1 MSHRWFAGTTR
12 GNGRRP
18 RRDGLHASPWLAVS
32 LSLCFGLAWAVT
44 VATVVPPVDGAA
56 QEATREA
63 ADPLAASTLTVNVEL
78 ILDASGSMAETI
90 PGTESQSR
98 MDAAK
103 LALLEVIDQI
113 PERDGL
119 NVGLRVYGHEGSNTE
134 ADRPVS
140 CQSTELLVPLAG
152 VEKDALVLQTE
163 AMAPTGWTPLAL
175 ALESAATDF
184 APAGESVTNAIIMV
198 TDGEET
204 CDGDPCAVAGAL
216 HAADIGL
223 TTHVVGFALTP
234 GQQEAVRCIA
244 EEGGGELFAA
254 DDAASLSEAVFTA
267 FTQVETAP
275 SPTPEP
281 VAAEVEAE
289 MQTGGYVAGNAFG
302 FLDDGT
308 PGELS
313 VVASGAY
320 EDGDLALVIRN
331 DTGEPVENVAVEIIG
346 RVDGELVATG
356 GALGIQPFV
365 VEDGALTIGYAY
377 FSGAEIPEGAEFEF
391 DVSADPAGT
400 DEITGTRDLVVEEA
414 NGDEDA
420 IIGILRNDHDDDI
433 EGFLIT
439 AGVCFDE
446 TGAPTEYVQGIAGGG
461 AFEAGDSTSFSL
473 STALSDAPCS
483 YFLVTGYGS
492 AP

>member
-1 MSHRWFAGTTR
+1 MKTRWFAGTRRDGGRSTR
-12 GNGRRP
+12 R
-18 RRDGLHASPWLAVS
+18 RRDGLRASPWLA
-32 LSLCFGLAWAVT
+32 LSLCLCLGLAWALT
-44 VATVVPPVDGAA
+44 VATVVRPVDVAA

-63 ADPLAASTLTVNVEL
+63 DDPLAASTLTVNVEL

-90 PGTESQSR
+90 PGTENQSR

-103 LALLEVIDQI
+103 QALLEVIDQI

-119 NVGLRVYGHEGSNTE
+119 NVGLRVYGHEGSNSET
-134 ADRPVS
+134 DRPVS
-140 CQSTELLVPLAG
+140 CQSTELLVPMAG
-152 VEKDALVLQTE
+152 VEKDALTLQTE

-175 ALESAATDF
+175 ALESAAADF
-184 APAGESVTNAIIMV
+184 TPGGESVTNAIIMV

-216 HAADIGL
+216 QAADIRL

-234 GQQEAVRCIA
+234 GQQDAVRCIA

-267 FTQVETAP
+267 FTQVEAAP
-275 SPTPEP
+275 TPTPEP
-281 VAAEVEAE
+281 VAVEAE

-302 FLDDGT
+302 FLDEGT

-356 GALGIQPFV
+356 AAQGIQPFV
-365 VEDGALTIGYAY
+365 VEDGAVTIGYAY
-377 FSGAEIPEGAEFEF
+377 FSGAEIPDGTEFEF

-433 EGFLIT
+433 EGILIT

-446 TGAPTEYVQGIAGGG
+446 TGEPTEYVQGTESGSLAP
-461 AFEAGDSTSFSL
+461 GDSMPFSV

-483 YFLVTGYGS
+483 YFLITGYGS